1 MNLNKIIKESIHN
14 LLEAEIPGYGE
25 VPDDLHLNDYD
36 ERQKSKEMNSD
47 WKKAEYADRKLR
59 QKNNPNIP
67 DANKSKEYMNFD
79 STQKLP
85 KEEYRKGKDE
95 DKYFEGDPYT
105 TLNVL
110 VACEASQTV
119 CEEFRKVGCN
129 AFSCDVQHSY
139 GGHSKWHFLG
149 DALSVIKAVNSGK
162 SLKLEDGT
170 IIEGGK
176 IPKWDLLIAHP
187 PCTFLTSAGQNS
199 NYYGSYK
206 RGEDGKM
213 HKTKYPTGIGKNGE
227 ETFLMNQDRMT
238 QQRGAIDLFMSF
250 ITAPVDHI
258 CVENPA
264 GIMTK
269 VYGPPTQY
277 FSPYQFGE
285 PYAKQTGLWLK
296 NLEPIQTDV
305 PKKEQER
312 LYQMSYGTYSN
323 GKKANK
329 FMDRKIKFD
338 DEPEDDATGALGVK
352 NARSKFS
359 RKVSA
364 AMARQWGHIKPV
376 RNGKYKPYQYADEK
390 PFGFNNE
397 SKQNIMNLHR
407 IVESSISNYLINEIS
422 PAMKARAFVKA
433 NKEFND
439 IDDNDNGIM
448 TNAAGRRVSKAYQ
461 KEKRQRQRR
470 TFADGLGKDL
480 SNSTRRDVKF
490 YSDGP
495 GRYSGE
501 VGYPR
506 KGYYR
511 HNSYA
516 DGSDGEGS
524 SNGYEFNLRFRSF
537 QPDDVSA
544 NDTVSDYTRAMA
556 GYHSDLSKN
565 KEYDDNMQYL
575 SDMAD
580 DYDNFRNYKKDLSDW
595 EERRKQRKFDI
606 DNFKAKPWY
615 KKIGKKA
622 PEEFKEPEP
631 NFEPKTGHYFLQ
643 TDSKPTRDEMGKLMK
658 NHNAQKDSYGRL
670 LKR

>member
-1 MNLNKIIKESIHN
+1 MFFYYIIFIYSQENTQVFSLWDELAINCKICVKNMNFRKIIKESIQN
-14 LLEAEIPGYGE
+14 ILEAEIPGYGE

-36 ERQKSKEMNSD
+36 ERQKAKEMNSD

-67 DANKSKEYMNFD
+67 DSNKSKEYMNFD

-199 NYYGSYK
+199 NYYGTYK

-213 HKTKYPTGIGKNGE
+213 HKTKYPTGTGKNGE

-390 PFGFNNE
+390 SFGFNNE
-397 SKQNIMNLHR
+397 SKNNIMNLHR
-407 IVESSISNYLINEIS
+407 IVENSIKNYLHREI
-422 PAMKARAFVKA
+422 
-433 NKEFND
+433 
-439 IDDNDNGIM
+439 
-448 TNAAGRRVSKAYQ
+448 T
-461 KEKRQRQRR
+461 
-470 TFADGLGKDL
+470 
-480 SNSTRRDVKF
+480 
-490 YSDGP
+490 
-495 GRYSGE
+495 
-501 VGYPR
+501 
-506 KGYYR
+506 
-511 HNSYA
+511 
-516 DGSDGEGS
+516 
-524 SNGYEFNLRFRSF
+524 
-537 QPDDVSA
+537 
-544 NDTVSDYTRAMA
+544 TV
-556 GYHSDLSKN
+556 
-565 KEYDDNMQYL
+565 
-575 SDMAD
+575 
-580 DYDNFRNYKKDLSDW
+580 
-595 EERRKQRKFDI
+595 
-606 DNFKAKPWY
+606 
-615 KKIGKKA
+615 
-622 PEEFKEPEP
+622 
-631 NFEPKTGHYFLQ
+631 
-643 TDSKPTRDEMGKLMK
+643 
-658 NHNAQKDSYGRL
+658 
-670 LKR
+670 